1 MVVIG
6 KQSHRY
12 EYVDVAKGIAIIGV
26 YFGHHALLPNL
37 LTDWFW
43 SFHMPLFFFITGLF
57 SRKLITQETHEVIK
71 SGIKKL
77 VLPFLLTETFLTIAL
92 LIMLH
97 KISVLMDPVEFS
109 HYLYN
114 AFIIENHP
122 IWFLL
127 ALFYGRCIISFIYSV
142 SKTLKT
148 SYLPYLRLIIVV
160 ILFLVGWKSGAFL
173 IESKLT
179 DYGCLCKGLLAPIY
193 IYIGIVVQRLFFRIR
208 ITRYMIIVC
217 AIILLFAYKFPFN
230 MYYFDYPLGVLNI
243 MTSLIICIS
252 LLIILRKYIKLD
264 NFSYIYKFL
273 QFVGKNTLFIL
284 CAHTVELILKVYRF
298 IPFDNDKIAHII
310 IFILILCSILIFRK
324 IPIINRIYQL
334 SK

>member
-122 IWFLL
+122 IWF
-127 ALFYGRCIISFIYSV
+127 C
-142 SKTLKT
+142 
-148 SYLPYLRLIIVV
+148 
-160 ILFLVGWKSGAFL
+160 WH
-173 IESKLT
+173 
-179 DYGCLCKGLLAPIY
+179 
-193 IYIGIVVQRLFFRIR
+193 
-208 ITRYMIIVC
+208 
-217 AIILLFAYKFPFN
+217 
-230 MYYFDYPLGVLNI
+230 YFMDDV
-243 MTSLIICIS
+243 
-252 LLIILRKYIKLD
+252 
-264 NFSYIYKFL
+264 
-273 QFVGKNTLFIL
+273 
-284 CAHTVELILKVYRF
+284 
-298 IPFDNDKIAHII
+298 
-310 IFILILCSILIFRK
+310 
-324 IPIINRIYQL
+324 
-334 SK
+334 